1 MSEKNVEV
9 NVVCT
14 FAGQSMN
21 ANGTTSVSFG
31 ARYDELVNVMQLCQ
45 LMSNDI
51 TIIATVPGSDP
62 VNLATYFRL
71 QEIKIS
77 GDGSSVMKFKGS
89 TSFADNDM
97 ISGLPNKQSD
107 VQQFKVRFS
116 SVVELEE
123 NTAWEDGGSEDDWDD
138 ADWDEEEKVGCLA
151 LSTRRLLH
159 VLSLHTGIW

>member
-9 NVVCT
+9 DVVCT

-45 LMSNDI
+45 LMSNDV
-51 TIIATVPGSDP
+51 TIVATVPGSDP

-107 VQQFKVRFS
+107 VQQFRVKFKAII
-116 SVVELEE
+116 ELEDE
-123 NTAWEDGGSEDDWDD
+123 PVDTDDWGDDDDYDDD
-138 ADWDEEEKVGCLA
+138 ADWEE
-151 LSTRRLLH
+151 
-159 VLSLHTGIW
+159 

>member
-9 NVVCT
+9 DVVCS

-45 LMSNDI
+45 LMSNDV

-97 ISGLPNKQSD
+97 ISSLPNKQSD
-107 VQQFKVRFS
+107 IQQFRVKFKAII
-116 SVVELEE
+116 ELEDE
-123 NTAWEDGGSEDDWDD
+123 PVDTDDWGDDDDDD
-138 ADWDEEEKVGCLA
+138 ADWEE
-151 LSTRRLLH
+151 
-159 VLSLHTGIW
+159 

>member
-9 NVVCT
+9 DVVCT

-45 LMSNDI
+45 LMSNDV
-51 TIIATVPGSDP
+51 TIIATVPGSDS

-97 ISGLPNKQSD
+97 ISSLPNKQSD
-107 VQQFKVRFS
+107 IQQFRVKFKAII
-116 SVVELEE
+116 ELEDE
-123 NTAWEDGGSEDDWDD
+123 PVDTDDWGDDDDDD
-138 ADWDEEEKVGCLA
+138 ADWEE
-151 LSTRRLLH
+151 
-159 VLSLHTGIW
+159 

>member
-9 NVVCT
+9 DVVCT

-45 LMSNDI
+45 LMSNDV

-71 QEIKIS
+71 QEIKVS

-97 ISGLPNKQSD
+97 ISSLPNKQSD
-107 VQQFKVRFS
+107 IQQFRVKFKAII
-116 SVVELEE
+116 ELEDE
-123 NTAWEDGGSEDDWDD
+123 PVDTDDWDD
-138 ADWDEEEKVGCLA
+138 DDYDDDTDWEE
-151 LSTRRLLH
+151 
-159 VLSLHTGIW
+159 

>member
-1 MSEKNVEV
+1 MSEKSVDV
-9 NVVCT
+9 NIVCT

-21 ANGTTSVSFG
+21 SNGTTSVSFG

-45 LMSNDI
+45 LMSNDV
-51 TIIATVPGSDP
+51 TIVATVPGRDP

-77 GDGSSVMKFKGS
+77 GDGSSTMRFKGS

-107 VQQFKVRFS
+107 VQQFRVNFS
-116 SVVELEE
+116 SVIELE
-123 NTAWEDGGSEDDWDD
+123 DDVDDVDEDDWDDDD
-138 ADWDEEEKVGCLA
+138 ADWDEEE
-151 LSTRRLLH
+151 
-159 VLSLHTGIW
+159 

>member
-9 NVVCT
+9 DVVCT

-45 LMSNDI
+45 LMSNDV
-51 TIIATVPGSDP
+51 TIIATVPGNDP

-97 ISGLPNKQSD
+97 ISTLPNKQSD
-107 VQQFKVRFS
+107 IQQFRVKFKAII
-116 SVVELEE
+116 ELDDEPVD
-123 NTAWEDGGSEDDWDD
+123 TDDWGDDDDYDDD
-138 ADWDEEEKVGCLA
+138 ADWEE
-151 LSTRRLLH
+151 
-159 VLSLHTGIW
+159 

>member
-1 MSEKNVEV
+1 MSEKNVDV
-9 NVVCT
+9 GIVCT

-21 ANGTTSVSFG
+21 SNGTTSISLG

-51 TIIATVPGSDP
+51 TIVATVPGSDP
-62 VNLATYFRL
+62 VTLATYFRL

-77 GDGSSVMKFKGS
+77 GDGSSVMRFKGS

-107 VQQFKVRFS
+107 IQQFRVNFS
-116 SVVELEE
+116 SVVEI
-123 NTAWEDGGSEDDWDD
+123 EDDTDDAESDDWDD
-138 ADWDEEEKVGCLA
+138 DDVDWDEEE
-151 LSTRRLLH
+151 
-159 VLSLHTGIW
+159 

>member
-1 MSEKNVEV
+1 MSEKNVDV
-9 NVVCT
+9 GIVCT

-21 ANGTTSVSFG
+21 SNGTTSISLG

-51 TIIATVPGSDP
+51 TIVATVPGSDP
-62 VNLATYFRL
+62 VTLATYFRL

-77 GDGSSVMKFKGS
+77 GDGSSVMRFKGS

-107 VQQFKVRFS
+107 IQQFRVNFS
-116 SVVELEE
+116 SVVEI
-123 NTAWEDGGSEDDWDD
+123 EDDTEDVESDDWDD
-138 ADWDEEEKVGCLA
+138 DDVDWDEEE
-151 LSTRRLLH
+151 
-159 VLSLHTGIW
+159 

>member
-1 MSEKNVEV
+1 MSEKNVDV
-9 NVVCT
+9 GIVCT

-21 ANGTTSVSFG
+21 SNGTTSISLG

-51 TIIATVPGSDP
+51 TIVATVPGSDP
-62 VNLATYFRL
+62 VTLATYFRL

-77 GDGSSVMKFKGS
+77 GDGSSVMRFKGS

-107 VQQFKVRFS
+107 IQQFRVNFS
-116 SVVELEE
+116 SVVEI
-123 NTAWEDGGSEDDWDD
+123 EDDTDDVESDDWDD
-138 ADWDEEEKVGCLA
+138 DDVDWGEEE
-151 LSTRRLLH
+151 
-159 VLSLHTGIW
+159 

>member
-9 NVVCT
+9 DVVCT

-21 ANGTTSVSFG
+21 ASGTTSVSFG

-45 LMSNDI
+45 LMSNDV

-71 QEIKIS
+71 QEIKVS

-97 ISGLPNKQSD
+97 ISSLPNKQSD
-107 VQQFKVRFS
+107 IQQFRVKFKAII
-116 SVVELEE
+116 ELEDE
-123 NTAWEDGGSEDDWDD
+123 PVDTDDWGDDDDYDDD
-138 ADWDEEEKVGCLA
+138 ADWEE
-151 LSTRRLLH
+151 
-159 VLSLHTGIW
+159 

>member
-1 MSEKNVEV
+1 MSETKVECGF
-9 NVVCT
+9 VCT

-21 ANGTTSVSFG
+21 ANGTTTLRFSAG
-31 ARYDELVNVMQLCQ
+31 YDELANVMQLCQ

-51 TIIATVPGSDP
+51 NIYVTVP
-62 VNLATYFRL
+62 LHEEAEIARYIRL

-77 GDGSSVMKFKGS
+77 GDGTSQVTFKGS
-89 TSFADNDM
+89 TSFVDNET

-123 NTAWEDGGSEDDWDD
+123 STAWEDGGSEDDWDD
-138 ADWDEEEKVGCLA
+138 ADWDEEE
-151 LSTRRLLH
+151 
-159 VLSLHTGIW
+159 

>member
-9 NVVCT
+9 DVVCT

-45 LMSNDI
+45 LMSNDV

-97 ISGLPNKQSD
+97 ISSLPNKQSD
-107 VQQFKVRFS
+107 IQQFRVKFKAII
-116 SVVELEE
+116 ELEDE
-123 NTAWEDGGSEDDWDD
+123 PVDTDDWGDDDDDD
-138 ADWDEEEKVGCLA
+138 ADWEE
-151 LSTRRLLH
+151 
-159 VLSLHTGIW
+159 

>member
-1 MSEKNVEV
+1 MSEKNVDV
-9 NVVCT
+9 GIVCT

-21 ANGTTSVSFG
+21 SNGTTSISLG

-51 TIIATVPGSDP
+51 TIVASVPGSDP
-62 VNLATYFRL
+62 VTLATYFRL

-77 GDGSSVMKFKGS
+77 GDGSSVMRFKGS

-107 VQQFKVRFS
+107 IQQFRVNFS
-116 SVVELEE
+116 SVVEI
-123 NTAWEDGGSEDDWDD
+123 EDDTDDVESDDWDD
-138 ADWDEEEKVGCLA
+138 DDVDWDEEE
-151 LSTRRLLH
+151 
-159 VLSLHTGIW
+159 

>member
-1 MSEKNVEV
+1 MSEKNVDV
-9 NVVCT
+9 GIVCT

-21 ANGTTSVSFG
+21 SNGTTSISLG

-51 TIIATVPGSDP
+51 TIVATVPGSDP
-62 VNLATYFRL
+62 ATLATYFRL

-77 GDGSSVMKFKGS
+77 GDGSSVMRFKGS

-107 VQQFKVRFS
+107 VQQFRVNFS
-116 SVVELEE
+116 SVVEI
-123 NTAWEDGGSEDDWDD
+123 EDDTEDVESDDWDD
-138 ADWDEEEKVGCLA
+138 DVDWDVEE
-151 LSTRRLLH
+151 
-159 VLSLHTGIW
+159 

>member
-1 MSEKNVEV
+1 MSEKNVDV
-9 NVVCT
+9 GIVCT

-21 ANGTTSVSFG
+21 SNGTTSISLG

-51 TIIATVPGSDP
+51 TIVATVPGSDP
-62 VNLATYFRL
+62 VTLATYFRL

-77 GDGSSVMKFKGS
+77 GDGSSVMRFKGS

-107 VQQFKVRFS
+107 IQQFRVNFS
-116 SVVELEE
+116 SVVEI
-123 NTAWEDGGSEDDWDD
+123 EDDTDDVESDDWDD
-138 ADWDEEEKVGCLA
+138 DDVDWDEEE
-151 LSTRRLLH
+151 
-159 VLSLHTGIW
+159 

>member
-9 NVVCT
+9 DVVCT

-45 LMSNDI
+45 LMSNDV
-51 TIIATVPGSDP
+51 TIIATVPGNDP

-71 QEIKIS
+71 QEIKVS

-97 ISGLPNKQSD
+97 ISSLPNKQSD
-107 VQQFKVRFS
+107 IQQFRVKFKAII
-116 SVVELEE
+116 ELEDE
-123 NTAWEDGGSEDDWDD
+123 PVDTDDWDD
-138 ADWDEEEKVGCLA
+138 DDYDDDADWEE
-151 LSTRRLLH
+151 
-159 VLSLHTGIW
+159 

>member
-9 NVVCT
+9 DVVCT

-21 ANGTTSVSFG
+21 ANGTTSVNFG

-45 LMSNDI
+45 LMSNDV

-97 ISGLPNKQSD
+97 ISSLPNKQSD
-107 VQQFKVRFS
+107 IQQFRVKFKAII
-116 SVVELEE
+116 ELEDE
-123 NTAWEDGGSEDDWDD
+123 PVDTDDWGDDDDDD
-138 ADWDEEEKVGCLA
+138 ADWEE
-151 LSTRRLLH
+151 
-159 VLSLHTGIW
+159 

>member
-9 NVVCT
+9 DVVCT

-45 LMSNDI
+45 LMSNDV

-71 QEIKIS
+71 QEIKVS

-97 ISGLPNKQSD
+97 ISSLPNKQSD
-107 VQQFKVRFS
+107 IQQFRVKFKAII
-116 SVVELEE
+116 ELEDE
-123 NTAWEDGGSEDDWDD
+123 PVDTDDWGDDDDYDDD
-138 ADWDEEEKVGCLA
+138 ADWEE
-151 LSTRRLLH
+151 
-159 VLSLHTGIW
+159 

>member
-31 ARYDELVNVMQLCQ
+31 ARYDELANVMQLCQ

-51 TIIATVPGSDP
+51 TIVATVPGSDP
-62 VNLATYFRL
+62 VTLATYFRL

-77 GDGSSVMKFKGS
+77 GDGSSVMRFKGS

-107 VQQFKVRFS
+107 IQQFRVNFS
-116 SVVELEE
+116 SVVEI
-123 NTAWEDGGSEDDWDD
+123 EDGTEDVESDGWDD
-138 ADWDEEEKVGCLA
+138 DDVDWDEEE
-151 LSTRRLLH
+151 
-159 VLSLHTGIW
+159 

>member
-1 MSEKNVEV
+1 MSEKNVDV
-9 NVVCT
+9 GIVCT

-21 ANGTTSVSFG
+21 SNGTTSISLG

-51 TIIATVPGSDP
+51 TIVATVPGSDP
-62 VNLATYFRL
+62 VTLATYFRL

-77 GDGSSVMKFKGS
+77 GDGSSVMRFKGS

-107 VQQFKVRFS
+107 IQQFRVNFS
-116 SVVELEE
+116 SVVEI
-123 NTAWEDGGSEDDWDD
+123 EDDIDDVESDDWDD
-138 ADWDEEEKVGCLA
+138 DDVDWDEEE
-151 LSTRRLLH
+151 
-159 VLSLHTGIW
+159 

>member
-31 ARYDELVNVMQLCQ
+31 ARYDELANVMQLCQ
-45 LMSNDI
+45 LMSNDV
-51 TIIATVPGSDP
+51 TIVATVPGSDP

-77 GDGSSVMKFKGS
+77 GDGSSTMRFKGS
-89 TSFADNDM
+89 TWFADNDV
-97 ISGLPNKQSD
+97 ISGLPNKQSEI
-107 VQQFKVRFS
+107 QQFRVQFT
-116 SVVELEE
+116 SVVELEDDV
-123 NTAWEDGGSEDDWDD
+123 EDVDDWDD
-138 ADWDEEEKVGCLA
+138 DDDDADWEE
-151 LSTRRLLH
+151 
-159 VLSLHTGIW
+159 

>member
-9 NVVCT
+9 DVVCT

-45 LMSNDI
+45 LMSNDV

-107 VQQFKVRFS
+107 IQQFRVKFKAII
-116 SVVELEE
+116 ELEDE
-123 NTAWEDGGSEDDWDD
+123 PVDTDDWGDDDDDD
-138 ADWDEEEKVGCLA
+138 ADWEE
-151 LSTRRLLH
+151 
-159 VLSLHTGIW
+159 

>member
-31 ARYDELVNVMQLCQ
+31 ARYDELANVMQLCQ

-51 TIIATVPGSDP
+51 TIVATVPGSDP
-62 VNLATYFRL
+62 VTLATYFRL

-77 GDGSSVMKFKGS
+77 GDGSSVMRFKGS

-107 VQQFKVRFS
+107 IQQFRVNFS
-116 SVVELEE
+116 SVVEI
-123 NTAWEDGGSEDDWDD
+123 EDGTEDVESDDWDD
-138 ADWDEEEKVGCLA
+138 DDVDWDEEE
-151 LSTRRLLH
+151 
-159 VLSLHTGIW
+159 

>member
-1 MSEKNVEV
+1 MSERNVDV
-9 NVVCT
+9 DVVCT

-45 LMSNDI
+45 LMSNDV

-71 QEIKIS
+71 QEIKVS

-97 ISGLPNKQSD
+97 ISSLPNKQSD
-107 VQQFKVRFS
+107 VQQFRVKFKAII
-116 SVVELEE
+116 ELEDE
-123 NTAWEDGGSEDDWDD
+123 PVDTDDWGDDDDDD
-138 ADWDEEEKVGCLA
+138 ADWEE
-151 LSTRRLLH
+151 
-159 VLSLHTGIW
+159 

>member
-9 NVVCT
+9 DVVCT

-45 LMSNDI
+45 LMSNDV

-62 VNLATYFRL
+62 ANLATYFRL
-71 QEIKIS
+71 QEIKVS

-97 ISGLPNKQSD
+97 ISSLPNKQSD
-107 VQQFKVRFS
+107 IQQFRVKFKAII
-116 SVVELEE
+116 ELEDE
-123 NTAWEDGGSEDDWDD
+123 PVDTDDWDD
-138 ADWDEEEKVGCLA
+138 DDYDDDADWEE
-151 LSTRRLLH
+151 
-159 VLSLHTGIW
+159 

>member
-1 MSEKNVEV
+1 MSERNVDV
-9 NVVCT
+9 DVVCT

-45 LMSNDI
+45 LMSNDV

-71 QEIKIS
+71 QEIKVS

-97 ISGLPNKQSD
+97 ISSLPNKQSD
-107 VQQFKVRFS
+107 VQQFRVKFKAII
-116 SVVELEE
+116 ELEDE
-123 NTAWEDGGSEDDWDD
+123 PIDTDDWGDDDDDD
-138 ADWDEEEKVGCLA
+138 ADWEE
-151 LSTRRLLH
+151 
-159 VLSLHTGIW
+159 

>member
-9 NVVCT
+9 DVVCT

-45 LMSNDI
+45 LMSNDV

-97 ISGLPNKQSD
+97 ISSLPNKQSD
-107 VQQFKVRFS
+107 IQQFRVKFKAII
-116 SVVELEE
+116 ELEDE
-123 NTAWEDGGSEDDWDD
+123 PVDTDDWGDDDDYDDD
-138 ADWDEEEKVGCLA
+138 ADWEE
-151 LSTRRLLH
+151 
-159 VLSLHTGIW
+159 

>member
-9 NVVCT
+9 DVICT

-45 LMSNDI
+45 LMSNDV

-97 ISGLPNKQSD
+97 ISSLPNKQSD
-107 VQQFKVRFS
+107 IQQFRVKFKAII
-116 SVVELEE
+116 ELEDE
-123 NTAWEDGGSEDDWDD
+123 PVDTDDWEDDDDYDDDDW
-138 ADWDEEEKVGCLA
+138 EE
-151 LSTRRLLH
+151 
-159 VLSLHTGIW
+159 

>member
-1 MSEKNVEV
+1 MSEKHVEV
-9 NVVCT
+9 DIVCT

-107 VQQFKVRFS
+107 VQQFRVKFKS
-116 SVVELEE
+116 LVELED
-123 NTAWEDGGSEDDWDD
+123 NAIDTDDWGDEDDYDDD
-138 ADWDEEEKVGCLA
+138 ADWEE
-151 LSTRRLLH
+151 
-159 VLSLHTGIW
+159 

>member
-9 NVVCT
+9 DVVCT

-45 LMSNDI
+45 LMSNDV

-71 QEIKIS
+71 QEIKVS

-107 VQQFKVRFS
+107 IQQFRVKFKAII
-116 SVVELEE
+116 ELEDE
-123 NTAWEDGGSEDDWDD
+123 PVDTDDWGDDDDYDDD
-138 ADWDEEEKVGCLA
+138 ADWEE
-151 LSTRRLLH
+151 
-159 VLSLHTGIW
+159 

>member
-9 NVVCT
+9 DVVCT

-45 LMSNDI
+45 LMSNDV

-62 VNLATYFRL
+62 VSLATYFRL

-97 ISGLPNKQSD
+97 ISSLPNKQSD
-107 VQQFKVRFS
+107 IQQFRVKFKAVI
-116 SVVELEE
+116 ELEDE
-123 NTAWEDGGSEDDWDD
+123 PVDTDDWGDDDDDDDD
-138 ADWDEEEKVGCLA
+138 ADWEE
-151 LSTRRLLH
+151 
-159 VLSLHTGIW
+159 

>member
-9 NVVCT
+9 DVVCT

-45 LMSNDI
+45 LMSNDV
-51 TIIATVPGSDP
+51 TIIATVPSSDP

-97 ISGLPNKQSD
+97 ISSLPNKQSD
-107 VQQFKVRFS
+107 IQQFRVKFKAII
-116 SVVELEE
+116 ELEDE
-123 NTAWEDGGSEDDWDD
+123 PVDTDDWGDDDDDD
-138 ADWDEEEKVGCLA
+138 ADWEE
-151 LSTRRLLH
+151 
-159 VLSLHTGIW
+159 